1 MTSKGRFGDFGGQ
14 YVPEVLM
21 PALIELDR
29 FYRKTKG
36 DEGFLGE
43 LAWYNRHYGGRP
55 TPLYYARRLSE
66 RASGAKIFLKRE
78 DFCHGG
84 RTSSITGHG
93 PGAALQTDGQEA
105 RHRRDGRRAARH
117 GDGHGGGRAGA
128 EGRSVHGRQGC
139 GAATNERLPDEAHGR
154 RGDEVDSGSC
164 TLKDAINEAM
174 RDWAASVQDTYYLF
188 GTAAGPHPYPTMVR
202 DFQSIIGLEIE
213 DQLLAQE
220 GRRPD
225 LLVACVGGG
234 SNAIGTFHPF
244 MKDNAVRFLGA
255 EAAGCGLES
264 GRHSATLCA
273 GQPGVLHG
281 AASYLLQNEHGMV
294 RETHSVAAG
303 LDYPGVG
310 PEHSWLKDIGRAEYV
325 GVTDE
330 QCLQAFDL
338 LSRTEGIIP
347 ALESAHAVYAG
358 FQRART
364 MARDDIV
371 VITVSGRGDKDLET
385 VMAARRGRTMSRIT
399 SVFSPLLGLGR
410 GIARGLSHRRLS

>member
-1 MTSKGRFGDFGGQ
+1 MTGVGRFGAFGGQ

-29 FYRKTKG
+29 FYAQTK
-36 DEGFLGE
+36 DDSGFLSE
-43 LAWYNRHYGGRP
+43 LTWYNRHYGGRP

-66 RASGAKIFLKRE
+66 RAGGAKIYLKRE
-78 DFCHGG
+78 DLCHGG
-84 RTSSITGHG
+84 AHKFNNVMGQGLLCKRMGKTRVIAETGAGQHG
-93 PGAALQTDGQEA
+93 TATAMAAAVLGLKAEVYMGAKDMA
-105 RHRRDGRRAARH
+105 RQRMNVFRMKLM
-117 GDGHGGGRAGA
+117 GA
-128 EGRSVHGRQGC
+128 EVH
-139 GAATNERLPDEAHGR
+139 
-154 RGDEVDSGSC
+154 EVDSGSC

-174 RDWAASVQDTYYLF
+174 RDWAASVEDTYYLF
-188 GTAAGPHPYPTMVR
+188 GTAAGPHPYPTIVR
-202 DFQSIIGLEIE
+202 DFQSIIGREIE
-213 DQLLAQE
+213 DQLMAQE

-234 SNAIGTFHPF
+234 SNAIGTFYPF
-244 MKDNAVRFLGA
+244 IQDDAVHFLGA

-273 GQPGVLHG
+273 GLPGVLHG

-294 RETHSVAAG
+294 KETHSVAAG

-310 PEHSWLKDIGRAEYV
+310 PEHSCLKDMGRAEYV

-330 QCLQAFDL
+330 ECLRAFDL

-347 ALESAHAVYAG
+347 ALESAHAVHAG
-358 FQRART
+358 FQRARAMT
-364 MARDDIV
+364 RDEIV

-385 VMAARRGRTMSRIT
+385 VMAAREG
-399 SVFSPLLGLGR
+399 
-410 GIARGLSHRRLS
+410 AA